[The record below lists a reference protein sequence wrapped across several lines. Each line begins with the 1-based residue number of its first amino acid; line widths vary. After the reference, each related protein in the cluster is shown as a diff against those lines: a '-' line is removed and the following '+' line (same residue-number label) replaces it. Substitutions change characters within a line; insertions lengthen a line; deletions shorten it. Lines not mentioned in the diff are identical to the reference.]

1 MQTVTM
7 NLLFDD
13 IDVLETVGDPS
24 AVDVAGIAHDSR
36 RVVPGDLFCCVPGLV
51 SDGHAYAAEAVERGA
66 VGVLCE
72 HFIPELIGGT
82 VAQARVAPGTMRP
95 VMARLAATFYRFPA
109 RELLMVGVTGT
120 NGKTTVTQLL
130 GDLLSA
136 AGRPTNVLGTLS
148 GARTTPEATEVE
160 RVLAGVRDR
169 QQSDGL
175 PHAVAMEVS
184 SHALVQARVDGIHF
198 DVAVFTNLSHD
209 HLDYHGTMEQ
219 YFDAKAELFTPS
231 HALRGVVYA
240 DDAWGRRLLAQAR
253 IPMVPVHH
261 ADAEDVVLRPG
272 HTEFTWRGHR
282 ITTPLT
288 GAVNVD
294 NALLAAEAALAL
306 GLSPE
311 EIAQAMGHLSA
322 VAGRLQVIAVPDGG
336 AGGRSDPG
344 GDAVGDRP
352 RFTVLVDYA
361 HTPAGL
367 EIVLGEARTLAPGG
381 RVVCVFGCGGDRD
394 RAKRPVMGG
403 VAVRDSDLAVLTS
416 DNPRSED
423 PESIIDEV
431 LAGIDGGRDNP
442 GVVVDPDRC
451 AAIRRALD
459 AATPGDI
466 VVIAGKGH
474 EAYQEIAGERLP
486 FDDAGEAR
494 EALAARFSS
503 DPSTWV
509 PNDETRAAPSPVASH
524 ETSDPPEPS
533 LEPSPE
539 QSSEPASEPWPK
551 GSSGPSSPNPSGAAS
566 RSAAKS

>member
-1 MQTVTM
+1 MRTVPM
-7 NLLFDD
+7 NLLLDD

-24 AVDVAGIAHDSR
+24 TVYVGGIAHDSR

-51 SDGHAYAAEAVERGA
+51 SDGHAHAAEAVERGA
-66 VGVLCE
+66 VSVLCE
-72 HFIPELIGGT
+72 HFIPELLGGS
-82 VAQARVAPGTMRP
+82 VAQARVAPGTMRSA
-95 VMARLAATFYRFPA
+95 MARLAASFYGFPA

-136 AGRPTNVLGTLS
+136 AGRPANVLGTLS

-175 PHAVAMEVS
+175 RHAVAMEVS
-184 SHALVQARVDGIHF
+184 SHALVQARVEGIHF

-219 YFDAKAELFTPS
+219 YFAAKAELFTPS
-231 HALRGVVYA
+231 HALCGVVYA
-240 DDAWGRRLLAQAR
+240 DDPWGRRLLAQAR
-253 IPMVPVHH
+253 IPMVAVRH
-261 ADAEDVVLRPG
+261 ADAVDVVLLPG

-306 GLSPE
+306 DLAPE
-311 EIAQAMGHLSA
+311 EIAQAMGHLSP
-322 VAGRLQVIAVPDGG
+322 VAGRLQVIAAPDGG
-336 AGGRSDPG
+336 AAPG
-344 GDAVGDRP
+344 AAGTAVPAGARVAERP
-352 RFTVLVDYA
+352 PFTVLVDYA

-367 EIVLGEARTLAPGG
+367 EIVLGEARNLAPNG

-394 RAKRPVMGG
+394 RTKRPVMGG
-403 VAVRDSDLAVLTS
+403 VAVRDSNLAFLTS

-423 PESIIDEV
+423 PEAIIDEV
-431 LAGIDGGRDNP
+431 LVGIDGGRDNP
-442 GVVVDPDRC
+442 RVVVEPDRR
-451 AAIRRALD
+451 AAIRSALN
-459 AATPGDI
+459 AANAGDI

-474 EAYQEIAGERLP
+474 ETYQEIAGRRLP
-486 FDDAGEAR
+486 FDDAREAR
-494 EALAARFSS
+494 QALAAAFSS
-503 DPSTWV
+503 DPSAWV
-509 PNDETRAAPSPVASH
+509 PSDMIGAASSPVLSRRP
-524 ETSDPPEPS
+524 SEPS
-533 LEPSPE
+533 LEPS
-539 QSSEPASEPWPK
+539 SE
-551 GSSGPSSPNPSGAAS
+551 GSSAPSSSNPSGAAS
-566 RSAAKS
+566 RSAAKG